1 MKDKIINA
9 VAMDGT
15 VRIIAGTTTNLV
27 EKVREIHECTPVA
40 AAALGRMITAGA
52 LLGTTLKSD
61 KEILIL
67 SSIFKSCSIYNIPD
81 LLKPIKLLETAED
94 IVL

>member
-61 KEILIL
+61 KEIMTLRINGGGEAEGIRLYPHHRWRVQPHIL
-67 SSIFKSCSIYNIPD
+67 AP
-81 LLKPIKLLETAED
+81 
-94 IVL
+94 